1 MIRQPKR
8 YSWST
13 ILYLLMILFTV
24 FMVVLGL
31 GISPSDLYIL
41 NRREHDR
48 LCEVHYAVEGRS
60 LTQYSRC

>member
-1 MIRQPKR
+1 MYRQPKR

-24 FMVVLGL
+24 LMVALGL

-41 NRREHDR
+41 DRRER
-48 LCEVHYAVEGRS
+48 SQLCEVHYAVEGRS